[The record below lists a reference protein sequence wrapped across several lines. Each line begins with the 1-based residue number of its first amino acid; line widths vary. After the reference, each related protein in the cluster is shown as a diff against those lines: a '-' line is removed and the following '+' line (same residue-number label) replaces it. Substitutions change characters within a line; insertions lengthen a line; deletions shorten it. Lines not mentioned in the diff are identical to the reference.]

1 MSSGENPRKKYP
13 KLCSESAG
21 EPIFKRTVHP
31 DQGQRQACRGGLL
44 EHQPERLRCVRNVLG

>member
-21 EPIFKRTVHP
+21 EPDLKHIGVDDGGALVSVVLQLGQKVTVS
-31 DQGQRQACRGGLL
+31 Q
-44 EHQPERLRCVRNVLG
+44 